1 MSRGVG
7 AVEAI
12 QSMLLEWATP
22 ALVAL
27 TQLGDVWFYFLLLP
41 PLYWFGS
48 AQGWFRHRDDAALLV
63 GVSLSAFALVVAL
76 KGFFALERPPSTLQ
90 LQAHYGSGF
99 GFPSGH
105 ALGSTAVYGGIAVLL
120 DRWRRST
127 RLAAAAVI
135 VAVVSFT
142 RVALGVHY
150 LVDVVAGVAVGALV
164 VVGVLRLGR
173 ERAAYSLWVAVAF
186 GVLAVVTSGV
196 TADAVTAL
204 GGAVGAAVA
213 WAWVENRPTH
223 VNHDVSAALGVGALV
238 VLGSLK
244 AAQYVY
250 FEELLPVVLAVN
262 VVVLAG
268 IVALP
273 GVHRQ

>member
-1 MSRGVG
+1 
-7 AVEAI
+7 
-12 QSMLLEWATP
+12 MLPEWATP
-22 ALVAL
+22 VLVAL

-41 PLYWFGS
+41 PLYWFGTAS
-48 AQGWFRHRDDAALLV
+48 GWFRDREDAALLV
-63 GVSLSAFALVVAL
+63 GASLSAFALVVAL
-76 KGFFALERPPSTLQ
+76 KGLFALPRPPLAVQ
-90 LQAHYGSGF
+90 LDPHYGSGY

-120 DRWRRST
+120 DKWRRSA
-127 RLAAAAVI
+127 RLAAAAAV

-150 LVDVVAGVAVGALV
+150 LVDVVAGVAVGAV
-164 VVGVLRLGR
+164 VVAGVLRLGR
-173 ERAAYSLWVAVAF
+173 ERAAYGLWIAVAF
-186 GVLAVVTSGV
+186 GALAVVTSGI

-204 GGAVGAAVA
+204 GGAAGAAVA
-213 WAWVENRPTH
+213 WTWVEDRPPEID
-223 VNHDVSAALGVGALV
+223 HDVEVLLGVGALV
-238 VLGSLK
+238 VLGGLK

-250 FEELLPVVLAVN
+250 FAEQLPVVLAVN

-273 GVHRQ
+273 GVHRP